1 MDRAR
6 RIIAIVLL
14 ALVAACASTSDR
26 ATLAQLRSVNIEIKE
41 ERIEDGIDRAIQ
53 GYERFL
59 AETTGSPMAS
69 EAMRRLADLKIE
81 KEYGVIGT
89 TSPQT
94 KTESSVSTA
103 MDRPESY
110 DAAKA
115 RQAAVTRRAEE
126 TASSVTPGGKSE
138 SERDFE
144 KRATVSA
151 EIKGAAQRPDEPL
164 PAGADL
170 EKAGARDA
178 IELYK
183 QLLVKYPL
191 YDRKDQV
198 LYSMSRAYEELGQ
211 VEEAM
216 TVMNRLVKEHPE
228 SRYFDEV
235 EFRRGE
241 YFFTRKKFLD
251 AEDAYKAVADRG
263 ARSSFY
269 ELALYKLGWSFYKQ
283 ELYEDALNRFIAL
296 LDYKQST
303 GFDFES
309 SRDELERKRVEDTY
323 RVISLSFSN
332 SGGSSAVDDY
342 FAKRGHQPYEVD
354 IYRNLG
360 EFYLEKRRYNDA
372 AVTYKA
378 FVTRNPLHKVSPNF
392 DMQVIDIYK
401 KGSFPKLVIDS
412 TKDFARSYG
421 LKSEYWKHFDP
432 KTHPEVVGYL
442 KTNLKELA
450 NHYHALY
457 QDKRLDK
464 AKDANFQEALT
475 WYREFLDSFPRDTDA
490 SVMNYQFADVILEN
504 KMFGDAA
511 REYEKTAYD
520 YPAHEKAAAAG
531 YAAVYA
537 HREALKIAAPA
548 TRDTVKQDI
557 IRSSL
562 KFADTFPMHEKAAVV
577 LGAAADDLYEMKDY
591 ERTIAT
597 AHKLIDQFPKAEQ
610 DIRRAAWLVV
620 AHASFALEKFE
631 DAEKGYVT
639 VVQLTAETDK
649 TREAVID
656 NLAASVYKQGEQ
668 ARKRG
673 DHKAAADQFLRIAT
687 IAPTSK
693 IRPTAEYDAAT
704 ALLQIKEWGRAVEIL
719 EAFRKNYPANELQP
733 EVTKKIALAHKEAG
747 NLALAAAEYERVE
760 TESKEDELRRGALS
774 LAAELYEQAGQTE
787 RASRVYRRYVEQFP
801 RPLEFALEAR
811 HKLAR
816 LYKSANDN
824 KSYLSELRQ
833 IVDSDARAGG
843 ERTDR
848 TRYLAAVSALALTEP
863 HYERFVEIKLVKPFE
878 KNLARKKAAMKEATD
893 AFGKLAGYQAG
904 EATAAAAFY
913 IAEIYYHFGKALTES
928 ERPDNLSATERE
940 QYELAL
946 EEQAYPFEE
955 KAIKLH
961 EKNLELLSVGVYNAW
976 IDKSIERLAQLMPAR
991 YARAEENPGFIDSI
1005 GPYRY
1010 VLVTKPSSP
1019 EVSPRKDVQPAQSE
1033 SGQLSGTER
1042 PEHGESS
1049 AASAQ

>member
-6 RIIAIVLL
+6 YIVAIVLS
-14 ALVAACASTSDR
+14 ALVAACASTSDQS
-26 ATLAQLRSVNIEIKE
+26 TLAQLRHVKIEIEE
-41 ERIEDGIDRAIQ
+41 ERIEDGIDKAIQ

-81 KEYGVIGT
+81 KEYGVIGA
-89 TSPQT
+89 TSPQAKAERPVT
-94 KTESSVSTA
+94 V
-103 MDRPESY
+103 MDRPEGY
-110 DAAKA
+110 DAVKEK
-115 RQAAVTRRAEE
+115 QAAVTRRATE
-126 TASSVTPGGKSE
+126 AAAGVTPGGKSE

-144 KRATVSA
+144 MRATVSA
-151 EIKGAAQRPDEPL
+151 DIKGAAPRTDELL
-164 PAGADL
+164 PAAADL

-178 IELYK
+178 IELYQ

-251 AEDAYKAVADRG
+251 AEDAYKAIADRG

-269 ELALYKLGWSFYKQ
+269 ELALYKLGWTFYKQ
-283 ELYEDALNRFIAL
+283 ELYEDALIRFIAL
-296 LDYKQST
+296 LDYKHST

-309 SRDELERKRVEDTY
+309 SRDALEKKRVEDTY

-332 SGGSSAVDDY
+332 SGGPGAVDDY
-342 FAKRGHQPYEVD
+342 FAKSGHQPYEVD

-372 AVTYKA
+372 AVTFKA
-378 FVTRNPLHKVSPNF
+378 FVKRNPLHKVSPGF

-401 KGSFPKLVIDS
+401 KGGFPKLVIDS
-412 TKDFARSYG
+412 TKEFARSYG

-432 KTHPEVVGYL
+432 KTHAEVVGYL

-450 NHYHALY
+450 NHYHAQY

-464 AKDANFQEALT
+464 ARDANFQEALT
-475 WYREFLDSFPRDTDA
+475 WYREFLDSFPHDPDA
-490 SVMNYQFADVILEN
+490 SGMNYQLADVILEN

-520 YPAHEKAAAAG
+520 YPAHGKAAAAG

-537 HREALKIAAPA
+537 HREALKTATPAA
-548 TRDTVKQDI
+548 RDTVKRDV

-562 KFADTFPMHEKAAVV
+562 KFADTFPTHEKAAVV

-591 ERTIAT
+591 ERTITT
-597 AHKLIDQFPKAEQ
+597 AQMLIDRFPKAEQ
-610 DIRRAAWLVV
+610 DVRRAAWLVI

-668 ARKRG
+668 ARKRE
-673 DHKAAADQFLRIAT
+673 DHKAAADHFLRIAT
-687 IAPTSK
+687 VAPTSK

-704 ALLQIKEWGRAVEIL
+704 ALLQLREWDKAVEIL
-719 EAFRKNYPANELQP
+719 GAFRKNYPAHELQP
-733 EVTKKIALAHKEAG
+733 EVTKKIALAYKEAG
-747 NLALAAAEYERVE
+747 SPALAAAEYERVE

-787 RASRVYRRYVEQFP
+787 RAVRVYRRYVEQFP
-801 RPLEFALEAR
+801 RPLELALESR
-811 HKLAR
+811 HKLAL

-863 HYERFVEIKLVKPFE
+863 YYEKFVEIKLIKPFE

-913 IAEIYYHFGKALTES
+913 IAEVYYHFGKALTES
-928 ERPDNLSATERE
+928 ERPDNLSAAERE

-961 EKNLELLSVGVYNAW
+961 EKNMELLSVGVYNAW
-976 IDKSIERLAQLMPAR
+976 IDKSIGRLAQLMPAR
-991 YARAEENPGFIDSI
+991 YARTEEDPGFIDSI

-1010 VLVTKPSSP
+1010 ALAAKSSSP
-1019 EVSPRKDVQPAQSE
+1019 GASVRTDIQPVE
-1033 SGQLSGTER
+1033 TVPPPETER
-1042 PEHGESS
+1042 PEQGEP
-1049 AASAQ
+1049 AAARE

>member
-1 MDRAR
+1 MDCAR
-6 RIIAIVLL
+6 HIIAIVLL
-14 ALVAACASTSDR
+14 ALVAACASTSDQS
-26 ATLAQLRSVNIEIKE
+26 TLAQLRGVKIEIEE
-41 ERIEDGIDRAIQ
+41 ERIEDGIDKAIK

-81 KEYGVIGT
+81 KEYGHIGAA
-89 TSPQT
+89 SPQAM
-94 KTESSVSTA
+94 TERSVGTS

-110 DAAKA
+110 DAARE
-115 RQAAVTRRAEE
+115 RQTAVARRAEAA
-126 TASSVTPGGKSE
+126 TSGVMAAGKSE
-138 SERDFE
+138 SEGDFE

-151 EIKGAAQRPDEPL
+151 EIRDAARRPDEPL

-170 EKAGARDA
+170 EKAGAREA
-178 IELYK
+178 IALYQ

-216 TVMNRLVKEHPE
+216 TVMNRLVKEHPD
-228 SRYFDEV
+228 SKYFDEV

-251 AEDAYKAVADRG
+251 AEDAYKAIANRG
-263 ARSSFY
+263 AHSSFY
-269 ELALYKLGWSFYKQ
+269 ELALYKLGWTLYKQ
-283 ELYEDALNRFIAL
+283 ELYEEALNSFIAV

-309 SRDELERKRVEDTY
+309 SRDELEKKRVEDTY

-332 SGGSSAVDDY
+332 SGGSSVVDDY
-342 FAKRGHQPYEVD
+342 FAKRGSQPYEVD

-360 EFYLEKRRYNDA
+360 GFYLEKRRYNDA

-378 FVTRNPLHKVSPNF
+378 FVKRHPLHKVSPSF

-401 KGSFPKLVIDS
+401 KGGFPKLVIDS
-412 TKDFARSYG
+412 SKDFARSYG

-432 KTHPEVVGYL
+432 KTHVEVVGYL
-442 KTNLKELA
+442 KSNLKDLA

-457 QDKRLDK
+457 QDKRQDK
-464 AKDANFQEALT
+464 AKDANFQEAST
-475 WYREFLDSFPRDTDA
+475 WYREFLESFPRDPDA
-490 SVMNYQFADVILEN
+490 PGMNYQLADVMLEN

-511 REYEKTAYD
+511 REYERTAYD
-520 YPAHEKAAAAG
+520 YPAHEKSAAAG

-537 HREALKIAAPA
+537 HREAVKVATPA
-548 TRDTVKQDI
+548 TRDTVKRDI

-597 AHKLIDQFPKAEQ
+597 AHRLIDQFPKAEQ
-610 DIRRAAWLVV
+610 DVRRAAWLVA
-620 AHASFALEKFE
+620 AHSSFALEKFE
-631 DAEKGYVT
+631 EAEKGYVT
-639 VVQLTAETDK
+639 VIQLTAGTDK
-649 TREAVID
+649 ARESVID
-656 NLAASVYKQGEQ
+656 NLAASIYKQGEQ
-668 ARKRG
+668 ARKRE
-673 DHKAAADQFLRIAT
+673 DHKVAADHFLRIAT
-687 IAPTSK
+687 AAPASK

-704 ALLQIKEWGRAVEIL
+704 ALLQLKDWGRAVEIL
-719 EAFRKNYPANELQP
+719 EAFRKDYPANELQP

-760 TESKEDELRRGALS
+760 TESREEELRRGALS
-774 LAAELYEQAGQTE
+774 LAAELHEQAGQTE
-787 RASRVYRRYVEQFP
+787 RAVRVHRRYIEQFP

-816 LYKSANDN
+816 LYKSANDG
-824 KSYLSELRQ
+824 KSYFSELRQ
-833 IVDSDARAGG
+833 IVDNDARAGG

-863 HYERFVEIKLVKPFE
+863 YYEKFAEIRLVKPFQ

-904 EATAAAAFY
+904 EATAAAAYY

-928 ERPDNLSATERE
+928 ERPDNLSAAERE

-976 IDKSIERLAQLMPAR
+976 IDKSIERLAQMMPAR
-991 YARAEENPGFIDSI
+991 YARSEESPGFIDRI

-1010 VLVTKPSSP
+1010 AQVSKPSSP
-1019 EVSPRKDVQPAQSE
+1019 VVPARTDGQPAQT
-1033 SGQLSGTER
+1033 GQLSGTER
-1042 PEHGESS
+1042 PERGEPG
-1049 AASAQ
+1049 AASPH

>member
-6 RIIAIVLL
+6 WIIAIVLL
-14 ALVAACASTSDR
+14 ILVAACASTSDR
-26 ATLAQLRSVNIEIKE
+26 ATLAQLRSVKIEVKE

-89 TSPQT
+89 TAPQT
-94 KTESSVSTA
+94 KTDRAVNTA

-110 DAAKA
+110 DAARE
-115 RQAAVTRRAEE
+115 RQAAVARRAEA
-126 TASSVTPGGKSE
+126 ASGVMAVGKSE

-151 EIKGAAQRPDEPL
+151 EIKDAVRRPDEPL

-178 IELYK
+178 IALYQ

-228 SRYFDEV
+228 SKYFDEV

-251 AEDAYKAVADRG
+251 AEDAYKAIVDRG

-269 ELALYKLGWSFYKQ
+269 ELALYKLGWTFYKQ
-283 ELYEDALNRFIAL
+283 ELYEDALNKFIAV
-296 LDYKQST
+296 LDYKLST

-309 SRDELERKRVEDTY
+309 SHDELEKKRVEDTY

-342 FAKRGHQPYEVD
+342 FTKRGYQPYEVD

-378 FVTRNPLHKVSPNF
+378 FVTRNPLHKASPNF

-401 KGSFPKLVIDS
+401 KGGFPKLVIDS
-412 TKDFARSYG
+412 TKEFARSYG

-432 KTHPEVVGYL
+432 KTHTEVVGYL

-457 QDKRLDK
+457 QDKQLDK

-475 WYREFLDSFPRDTDA
+475 WYREFLDSFPRDPEA
-490 SVMNYQFADVILEN
+490 SVMNYQLADLQLQN

-537 HREALKIAAPA
+537 HRESLKTATPA
-548 TRDTVKQDI
+548 TRDTVKRDI

-591 ERTIAT
+591 ERAIAT

-620 AHASFALEKFE
+620 AHSSFALEKFE

-656 NLAASVYKQGEQ
+656 NLAASIYKQGEQ

-673 DHKAAADQFLRIAT
+673 DHKAAADHFLRIAT
-687 IAPTSK
+687 VAPTSK

-704 ALLQIKEWGRAVEIL
+704 ALLQLKEWGRAVEIL

-733 EVTKKIALAHKEAG
+733 EVTKKIALAYKEAG

-787 RASRVYRRYVEQFP
+787 RAMRVYRRYAEQFP
-801 RPLEFALEAR
+801 RPLELALEAR
-811 HKLAR
+811 YKLAR

-824 KSYLSELRQ
+824 NSYLSELRQ

-863 HYERFVEIKLVKPFE
+863 LYERFVEIKLAKPFQ

-913 IAEIYYHFGKALTES
+913 IAEIYYQFGKALTES
-928 ERPDNLSATERE
+928 DRPDNLSAAERE

-976 IDKSIERLAQLMPAR
+976 IDKSIERLAQLVPAR

-1010 VLVTKPSSP
+1010 VLVTKSSPP
-1019 EVSPRKDVQPAQSE
+1019 EVSARKDVQPAQT
-1033 SGQLSGTER
+1033 GQLSGTER
-1042 PEHGESS
+1042 PGQDESS
-1049 AASAQ
+1049 AASAH